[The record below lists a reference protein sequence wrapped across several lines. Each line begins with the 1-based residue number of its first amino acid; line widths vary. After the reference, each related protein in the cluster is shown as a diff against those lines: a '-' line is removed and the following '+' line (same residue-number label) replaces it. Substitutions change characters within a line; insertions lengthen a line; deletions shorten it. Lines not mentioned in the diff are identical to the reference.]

1 MTPLRL
7 LAAAALTAVA
17 VIAAL
22 SAPVAATVP
31 GGNGRIVFAS
41 NAGGQVDVYVMAADG
56 SGRTNLTSSPGA
68 DQDPAWSPD
77 GTRIAFSSNR
87 EGNSDIYVMN
97 ADGSNVV
104 RLTESLLDDSD
115 PAWSPDGTRIA
126 FVSTRSQNA
135 GEIGES
141 SEEIWVMGSDGSDPV
156 RLTSNTVID
165 DDPAWSP
172 DGRRIAWM
180 RWSGSTGMDIWVMNA
195 DGTGPVRLTTAGG
208 DDERPSWS
216 PDGSRIVFSSQR
228 DGGTGFRGGGTGRV
242 YLMDADGANQV
253 ALTTV
258 VSDRDPAFSPDG
270 TRVVFASSREGGDSE
285 LYAIAADGTGSAVRL
300 TSDDANDLEPDW
312 QPAPPAPLPPA
323 AFDGCTIRG
332 SVNDDVLNGT
342 PRADVI
348 CGLGGDDVLRGLR
361 GNDRLLGGD
370 GDDTLV
376 GGGGRDVLDGG
387 EGDDDAIGGPGRDT
401 CIAESLTS
409 CELRRRG

>member
-1 MTPLRL
+1 MNPLRL
-7 LAAAALTAVA
+7 LTAAAVCSLAAAAAL
-17 VIAAL
+17 
-22 SAPVAATVP
+22 SGPVAATVP

-41 NAGGQVDVYVMAADG
+41 NAGGQLDVYVVNADG
-56 SGRTNLTSSPGA
+56 TGRTNLTSSPGV

-87 EGNSDIYVMN
+87 EGNSDVYVMN

-104 RLTESLLDDSD
+104 KLTDSLLDDTD

-141 SEEIWVMGSDGSDPV
+141 SEEIWVMGADGSDLV
-156 RLTSNTVID
+156 RLTANTVID

-180 RWSGSTGMDIWVMNA
+180 RWSGSTGMDIWAMNA

-228 DGGTGFRGGGTGRV
+228 EGGTGSRGGGTGRL
-242 YLMDADGANQV
+242 YTMDPDGGNQV
-253 ALTTV
+253 ALTAAIV
-258 VSDRDPAFSPDG
+258 DRDPSVSPDG
-270 TRVVFASSREGGDSE
+270 ERLVFASSREGGDTE
-285 LYAIAADGTGSAVRL
+285 LYAIAADGAGGAVRL
-300 TSDDANDLEPDW
+300 TSDDSNDVEPDW
-312 QPAPPAPLPPA
+312 QPAPPRPLPPA
-323 AFDGCTIRG
+323 ALDPCTVRG
-332 SVNDDVLNGT
+332 SVHNDVLNGT
-342 PRADVI
+342 PGADVI
-348 CGLGGDDVLRGLR
+348 CGLGGNDVLRGLR
-361 GNDRLLGGD
+361 GNDTLLGGD

-376 GGGGRDVLDGG
+376 GGGGADTLDGG
-387 EGDDDAIGGPGRDT
+387 EGDDDAIGGRGRDT
-401 CIAESLTS
+401 CLAESRTS
-409 CELRRRG
+409 CELRRR